1 VVPDPEG
8 RNFLERLKFEDSGL
22 KLGAAWATGGA
33 SIVVLSLL
41 NQLDDE
47 GGGCEGA
54 RERSRLFMVKAA
66 E

>member
-1 VVPDPEG
+1 
-8 RNFLERLKFEDSGL
+8 
-22 KLGAAWATGGA
+22 
-33 SIVVLSLL
+33 L

>member
-1 VVPDPEG
+1 
-8 RNFLERLKFEDSGL
+8 LERLKFEDSGL

-41 NQLDDE
+41 DQLDDE